1 MCLFSISSRKPSVL
15 PKSQALPSCFFLE
28 KTGSRWWLDVDM
40 YNPFT
45 GLRCGLVLQRL
56 NACKLN
62 RLVYLEYEIDRGEYI
77 FTPLLGS
84 LLLSYPDRFFS
95 LAKGNTSLVKMY
107 SFSAERE
114 NEQMTLLT
122 LQPQQQ
128 KLV

>member
-1 MCLFSISSRKPSVL
+1 MLANRIDRCL
-15 PKSQALPSCFFLE
+15 
-28 KTGSRWWLDVDM
+28 
-40 YNPFT
+40 
-45 GLRCGLVLQRL
+45 LR
-56 NACKLN
+56 
-62 RLVYLEYEIDRGEYI
+62 EYEIDRGEYS

-114 NEQMTLLT
+114 NEQMTLLI